1 MKKKLFTPTP
11 RTVALFIYFF
21 LFLSPFLV
29 LLSLFRFDAISTYF
43 YECVNDNVAVRVL

>member
-21 LFLSPFLV
+21 LFLSTLV
-29 LLSLFRFDAISTYF
+29 LLSLFRFDAIPTYF